1 MFAVRLPHEGEDV
14 SHLEAFDF
22 TKMNAVNTCPRY
34 GIIRYG
40 LHKVMP
46 TKSRSMALEA
56 GSACHEVFSAV
67 RIFDLLEYGHILYG
81 PDAEVKAIKTARS
94 LFARKDYDGS
104 LIYDRADE
112 MLRLF
117 KEDGEDERTR
127 VLRGCLHIL
136 ESSGYEDDPNDKRR
150 TLDKLSEACIA
161 YIDRHDFGK
170 SLPYVRGDFVGIEVP
185 FNLVVTYVSDNRAGL
200 VHNRSIRL
208 TGRIDGF
215 HCRNGDINNPVVEE
229 NKTASRLNDAWEMS
243 FDMSHQVTGYCVAA
257 STILGQVVD
266 RALIRGLS
274 IPQPR
279 VYDAGGILNVPTRR
293 EAHHYR
299 QWSEWV
305 VHTVETF
312 FRWRDDPLNSP
323 TYTGSCNRFFRPC
336 SYIPLCAA
344 DDEERVEYFNQMLT
358 EEWSPLHNMESKAGD

>member
-1 MFAVRLPHEGEDV
+1 MFAVRLPHPGEDV

-22 TKMNAVNTCPRY
+22 TKMNAVNTCPRW

-81 PDAEVKAIKTARS
+81 DDADIKARQCARS
-94 LFARKDYDGS
+94 LFGRKDYDGS
-104 LIYDRADE
+104 IIYDRADE

-117 KEDGEDERTR
+117 KEEGEDERTR
-127 VLRGCLHIL
+127 VLRGCLYIL

-161 YIDRHDFGK
+161 YIDRHEFGK
-170 SLPYVRGDFVGIEVP
+170 SLPYIRGDFVGIEVP
-185 FNLVVTYVSDNRAGL
+185 FNLVVTYVCDIGNNL
-200 VHNRSIRL
+200 NVHRSIRL

-215 HCRNGDINNPVVEE
+215 HCYRNDLNTPMVEE

-257 STILGQVVD
+257 STILGTLVN
-266 RALIRGLS
+266 RALIRGLA

-279 VYDAGGILNVPTRR
+279 VYDAGGLSNPFVQRHP
-293 EAHHYR
+293 HHYE
-299 QWSEWV
+299 EWTRWV
-305 VHTVETF
+305 MHTVETF
-312 FRWRDDPLNSP
+312 FRWKDDPLHSP
-323 TYTGSCNRFFRPC
+323 TYTGSCNRYFRPC

-344 DDEERVEYFNQMLT
+344 DEEERQEYFEMMV
-358 EEWSPLHNMESKAGD
+358 EDEWSPLHTMESKAGE